1 MKTHREY
8 INEQIKKNSKFAKD
22 LAEAEQEVAIA
33 VELAKLRER
42 RGLSQIALA
51 KLTGMKQPQ
60 IARLESGAHLP
71 ALGTLRK
78 LLGVLGGKLELT
90 STVCR
95 LTPTRAKLVGMRRRQ
110 VA

>member
-1 MKTHREY
+1 MKTHRQY
-8 INEQIKKNSKFAKD
+8 IDEQIKKDPKFAEH

-42 RGLSQIALA
+42 RGLSQTDLA
-51 KLTGMKQPQ
+51 RLTGMKQPQ

-71 ALGTLRK
+71 ALATLQR

-90 STVCR
+90 SSGCR
-95 LTPTRAKLVGMRRRQ
+95 LLATRPRRLVTR
-110 VA
+110 